1 MTTKEH
7 VARTLSMPA
16 IRVCLTSTMRK
27 SFNTRLHRELRTY
40 MANGLD
46 AFNDTHTSYILTS
59 PVTASFEQQVFGSS
73 EVFPWCAFEL
83 NQINCTERMQ
93 IVGTDK
99 QVCYVFNTK
108 EVNRQL
114 GTMTLQGKGGAY
126 GLTIVVDIHN
136 NDSFFQS
143 YQPRNYGTGV
153 SVTLI
158 DPDGWS
164 DDEGVFLSAG
174 MEHNLAFTYAKH
186 TRLSR
191 PYTDDVCVSRDDD
204 PAYDAEACYLACRM
218 DIAYANCDCAETT
231 ASIWSCTYLEV
242 IHCINNN
249 YTLNYLTKK
258 CSHCHANCE
267 KRVYDV
273 DVTSVIF
280 PTSSTYEA
288 IKAYTGLNHTYDQ
301 MRENVMVLNVYAK
314 SMTYK
319 VTNQHPAFAVTSL
332 LANVGGL
339 IGLCLGASLITICEF
354 LELLATYGTKRCICF
369 KTKTKVESAVTDA
382 KLKDGE

>member
-1 MTTKEH
+1 M
-7 VARTLSMPA
+7 
-16 IRVCLTSTMRK
+16 
-27 SFNTRLHRELRTY
+27 
-40 MANGLD
+40 
-46 AFNDTHTSYILTS
+46 
-59 PVTASFEQQVFGSS
+59 
-73 EVFPWCAFEL
+73 
-83 NQINCTERMQ
+83 
-93 IVGTDK
+93 
-99 QVCYVFNTK
+99 QVCYILHSE
-108 EVNRQL
+108 EVNQQHGALAVR
-114 GTMTLQGKGGAY
+114 GKGMKY
-126 GLTIVVDIHN
+126 GFTVLIDIHEHEAN
-136 NDSFFQS
+136 FQTHAPSSF
-143 YQPRNYGTGV
+143 GTGV
-153 SVTLI
+153 SVSLTA
-158 DPDGWS
+158 PDRWS

-218 DIAYANCDCAETT
+218 DITYADCDCAGTT

-249 YTLNYLTKK
+249 YTLHYLTKK

-288 IKAYTGLNHTYDQ
+288 IKAYTGLNHTYDE

-354 LELLATYGTKRCICF
+354 LELLTASITTCLRKKITSTV
-369 KTKTKVESAVTDA
+369 KVASTVKVETNESIVR
-382 KLKDGE
+382 